1 MYLKE
6 LNYLSVLNI
15 FKIVLW
21 MFFGMSHKA
30 VFYQGAG
37 SRFRS
42 LSKNKANIFH
52 FRNFTKKGS
61 WCHFQSTWQSHYSA
75 FNIFLSITS
84 VGSIRILVA
93 LCRNRCLP
101 FIRRPNSC
109 LDVWPE
115 LISEVSLYWLLS
127 FKLSGFSQTKYRLT
141 VYFYTID
148 QIYHHL

>member
-1 MYLKE
+1 MACRIK
-6 LNYLSVLNI
+6 LSSIRGQARGFDLCQKIKQIFFILEISRKREVDAI
-15 FKIVLW
+15 FKALDNHIILPSTFFCPLLQLVL
-21 MFFGMSHKA
+21 FGS
-30 VFYQGAG
+30 
-37 SRFRS
+37 S
-42 LSKNKANIFH
+42 LPFA
-52 FRNFTKKGS
+52 T
-61 WCHFQSTWQSHYSA
+61 
-75 FNIFLSITS
+75 
-84 VGSIRILVA
+84 
-93 LCRNRCLP
+93 CLP